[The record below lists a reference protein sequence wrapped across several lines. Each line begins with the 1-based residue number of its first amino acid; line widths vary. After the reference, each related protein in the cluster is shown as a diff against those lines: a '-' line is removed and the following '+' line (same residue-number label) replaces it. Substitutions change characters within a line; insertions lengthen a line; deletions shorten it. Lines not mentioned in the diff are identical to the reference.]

1 MAKKLGI
8 FKTEQEVI
16 DTVAALEQAG
26 FVPGE
31 LQIIAKDSEHSRRI
45 EAETDIHADE
55 VMELARTNGSR
66 GMNEGTTIAAAAVM
80 PTTGMTG
87 AGGWSAVPMTTD
99 GLLATNFIS
108 DDDGINHAL
117 RALGLD
123 KAEDESREAIRAG
136 SIIVVVETDESHTMM
151 DKEGGPKLARL
162 SIAESVFRSQGA
174 VHIAD
179 I

>member
-8 FKTEQEVI
+8 FKSEQEVI
-16 DTVAALEQAG
+16 DTITALEQAG

-31 LQIIAKDSEHSRRI
+31 LQIIAKDGEHSRRI
-45 EAETDIHADE
+45 EAETDVHADE
-55 VMELARTNGSR
+55 VMELARTKGSHA
-66 GMNEGTTIAAAAVM
+66 GSEGTAIAAAAAI

-87 AGGWSAVPMTTD
+87 AGGWAAVPMTTD
-99 GLLATNFIS
+99 GLLATNLRS

-123 KAEDESREAIRAG
+123 KAEDESRDAIREG
-136 SIIVVVETDESHTMM
+136 HIIVVIETDESHTMM

-162 SIAESVFRSQGA
+162 SVAESVFRSQGA